1 VRPLIPGDDELRLA
15 VDGQAR
21 RPTGGAHAVNP
32 LTRIG
37 IETAV
42 LIIGIIVL
50 MVLMAYV
57 LGAFIR

>member
-1 VRPLIPGDDELRLA
+1 
-15 VDGQAR
+15 
-21 RPTGGAHAVNP
+21 VNP

-50 MVLMAYV
+50 MVLMAY
-57 LGAFIR
+57 LFGAFIR